1 MAYGDRKS
9 VRVSFERGIEV
20 AMVAIDGTWQRRAT
34 LKDISTTGAR
44 IVVEGSLERLQLQE
58 FFLVLSR
65 QGIVYR
71 RCELVRVNQ
80 NELGIRFLKS
90 EIVSKRKGDRMR
102 EREGH

>member
-9 VRVSFERGIEV
+9 LRVTFTRGIDV
-20 AMVAIDGTWQRRAT
+20 AMVAIDGTWQRPAT
-34 LKDISTTGAR
+34 LVDVSDSGAR
-44 IVVEGSLERLQLQE
+44 IIVDGSLERLQLNE

-65 QGIVYR
+65 QGVVYR

-90 EIVSKRKGDRMR
+90 EVGTKRRSSR
-102 EREGH
+102 EKERQ

>member
-1 MAYGDRKS
+1 MVYGDRKS
-9 VRVSFERGIEV
+9 SRVTFTRGIEV
-20 AMVAIDGTWQRRAT
+20 AMVAIDGTWQRPAT
-34 LKDISTTGAR
+34 LLDVSATGAR
-44 IVVEGSLERLQLQE
+44 IVVDGSLERLQVRE

-90 EIVSKRKGDRMR
+90 EIGTKRKG
-102 EREGH
+102 EREKERQ